1 MTKQEPKTVK
11 RLMNMAKNA
20 KLKLENDLIYAVSF
34 GISIPDEPT
43 KHGGIRGF
51 TRTEFAGF
59 YKNREDAEKH
69 KDVLMNKVKEIN
81 SLELMLSNIPKTY
94 YNVSV
99 VTFPLKSSFNENYL

>member
-1 MTKQEPKTVK
+1 MTKQVLKTVK
-11 RLMNMAKNA
+11 RLMNMANNA

>member
-1 MTKQEPKTVK
+1 MK
-11 RLMNMAKNA
+11 
-20 KLKLENDLIYAVSF
+20 KLISIAFRDKCPHLSVTTNENDLIYAVSF

-69 KDVLMNKVKEIN
+69 KEILMDKIKEIN
-81 SLELMLSNIPKTY
+81 SLELMLNNIPKTY